1 MIVVHWKG
9 SITVHLLITC
19 QSFFLQLGEF
29 RFQCIQESP
38 TSVHC
43 CMFPQFPQAP
53 FETTVS
59 FGDDYIEPLLFSLA
73 LLSAEHRRL
82 FSPRAL
88 RLGNEAY
95 DFILDKV
102 KCRARTNNIFRQPHP
117 RVLGRH
123 LRQQGKWLN
132 SCDAKEGSTVPWSFT
147 IATTIA
153 GWIITSSPCS
163 PHLSWHFRKDLWVT
177 STWSP
182 TSLATVMIL
191 TKTHGWK
198 MEEKY
203 QQPVF
208 QMCKDT
214 SWWDGSPW
222 RQVHETC

>member
-59 FGDDYIEPLLFSLA
+59 FGDDYIKPLLFSLA
-73 LLSAEHRRL
+73 PLCLQSIGDFSVPVPCDWGRKHTTSFWTRWNVEHAQITYSASLIHVFLEDTWDNK
-82 FSPRAL
+82 
-88 RLGNEAY
+88 GNGWIPAMQRKGQQ
-95 DFILDKV
+95 F
-102 KCRARTNNIFRQPHP
+102 
-117 RVLGRH
+117 LGR
-123 LRQQGKWLN
+123 LQLPPPK
-132 SCDAKEGSTVPWSFT
+132 
-147 IATTIA
+147 

>member
-59 FGDDYIEPLLFSLA
+59 FGDDYIKPLLFS
-73 LLSAEHRRL
+73 LSAEHRRL

-123 LRQQGKWLN
+123 LRQQREMVEFLRCKGRVN
-132 SCDAKEGSTVPWSFT
+132 SSLVVYNCH
-147 IATTIA
+147 
-153 GWIITSSPCS
+153 
-163 PHLSWHFRKDLWVT
+163 HLKDE
-177 STWSP
+177 
-182 TSLATVMIL
+182 SLL
-191 TKTHGWK
+191 
-198 MEEKY
+198 
-203 QQPVF
+203 
-208 QMCKDT
+208 
-214 SWWDGSPW
+214 
-222 RQVHETC
+222 QVHALRIWVDILGKTFGLHRRGLPHHWLQ